1 MSGSEPPRAGTLVF
15 VYGPPASGKLTVA
28 EELASRTGFRL
39 LHNHATID
47 AVTPLFDFGEPRFFR
62 LVRQLRLAL
71 VEAAA
76 EAGLNVAVTYAYASP
91 HDDDVVEE
99 YVDLYE
105 RRGGRVLFV
114 QLEAPDEEL
123 LRRVGSPSRGE
134 HGKLTDA
141 DALRDFITRY
151 DFRTPVPFEPNLTV
165 DTTLLSPS
173 EAAALI
179 VERYGLGSPS

>member
-1 MSGSEPPRAGTLVF
+1 VSGSEPPRGGTLVF

-28 EELASRTGFRL
+28 QEIATRTGFRL

-47 AVTPLFDFGEPRFFR
+47 AVSPLFEWGTPQFFKLVGRF
-62 LVRQLRLAL
+62 RLAL
-71 VEAAA
+71 VGAAA
-76 EAGLNVAVTYAYASP
+76 EEGLDVVLTFAYAPP
-91 HDDDVVEE
+91 HDDEAVAE

-105 RRGGRVLFV
+105 RQGGRVLFV

-141 DALRDFITRY
+141 DALRDVINRY

-165 DTTLLSPS
+165 DTTLVDPS
-173 EAAALI
+173 EAAAQI
-179 VERYGLGSPS
+179 VEHYGLGSPT

>member
-1 MSGSEPPRAGTLVF
+1 MSGPEPPRAGTLVF
-15 VYGPPASGKLTVA
+15 VYGPPASGKLTVGQ
-28 EELASRTGFRL
+28 ELASRTGFRL

-47 AVTPLFDFGEPRFFR
+47 AVSPLFEWGTPQFSR

-76 EAGLNVAVTYAYASP
+76 EEGLNVAVTYAYASP
-91 HDDDVVEE
+91 HDDDAVAE

-105 RRGGRVLFV
+105 RQGGRVLFV

-123 LRRVGSPSRGE
+123 LRRVGSPSRGD
-134 HGKLTDA
+134 HGTLTDA
-141 DALRDFITRY
+141 DALRDVISRY

-165 DTTLLSPS
+165 DTTLVTPS
-173 EAAALI
+173 EAAVMI
-179 VERYGLGSPS
+179 VEHFGLGSPA